1 MDGQAALVRL
11 EMSVIVLIVV
21 GCAIDFKLQISLDSC
36 TFPDQS
42 EFRIVA
48 RVRYLY
54 VIDIMMN

>member
-48 RVRYLY
+48 HVRYL
-54 VIDIMMN
+54 